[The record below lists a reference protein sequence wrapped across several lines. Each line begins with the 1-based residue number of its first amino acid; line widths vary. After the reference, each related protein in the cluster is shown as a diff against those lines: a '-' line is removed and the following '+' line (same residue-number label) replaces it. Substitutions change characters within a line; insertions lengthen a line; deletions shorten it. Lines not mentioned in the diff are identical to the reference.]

1 MLTQQTSFRVFR
13 QKLFGF
19 CLVALVFCY
28 STSRQIGYAH
38 DIWIETSSTAVR
50 KGEPVVVELKLGN
63 CLEGKPDA
71 KINGQLPKPEGSV
84 FAIAPSDERLDLTK
98 FLLSSTAAPGSGCW
112 RTPLTVQ
119 DIGCTWLLQSLDDKV
134 IHDGKRVLGRMVAKT
149 PLVVIEDTLAM
160 PTDIKAITFSQPI
173 ELILESSPLVS
184 VDSGSPVVVRLLK
197 NDQPL
202 VNVRL
207 AFTRPLSISRTG
219 DVRYEHVE
227 TDLDGRASWIPDLA
241 GPLLISFNQMD
252 ESEYGDDYEAT
263 YYSTT
268 MYLNVSNKELIRPKI
283 TSNDLP

>member
-1 MLTQQTSFRVFR
+1 MLINQSLLRI
-13 QKLFGF
+13 KLSKLLKICFVLLICAHF
-19 CLVALVFCY
+19 P
-28 STSRQIGYAH
+28 SRPLCHAH
-38 DIWIETSSTAVR
+38 DIWIETSSTLVR

-71 KINGQLPKPEGSV
+71 RINGQLPKPEGSV
-84 FAIAPSDERLDLTK
+84 FAIAPSDERFDLTK
-98 FLLSSTAAPGSGCW
+98 SLLSSTAVPGSGCW
-112 RTPLTVQ
+112 RTPLTVH
-119 DIGCTWLLQSLDDKV
+119 DAGCTWLLQSLDDKV
-134 IHDGKRVLGRMVAKT
+134 MHDGKRVLGRMVAKT
-149 PLVVIEDTLAM
+149 PLVACEDTHAM
-160 PTDIKAITFSQPI
+160 PTHIKAMAFSQPI

-184 VDSGSPVVVRLLK
+184 VDSGSPIVVRLLK

-202 VNVRL
+202 VKVRL
-207 AFTRPLSISRTG
+207 AFTRPLSIGKAG

-268 MYLNVSNKELIRPKI
+268 MYLNVSNKDLVRPEI
-283 TSNDLP
+283 TSKFVP

>member
-1 MLTQQTSFRVFR
+1 MLTQQTSLRVYPAR
-13 QKLFGF
+13 LFNI
-19 CLVALVFCY
+19 CLVALVFCC
-28 STSRQIGYAH
+28 STSRQIGFAH
-38 DIWIETSSTAVR
+38 DIWIETSSTLVR
-50 KGEPVVVELKLGN
+50 KGEPVVIELKLGN

-84 FAIAPSDERLDLTK
+84 FAIAPNDKRLDLTNTL
-98 FLLSSTAAPGSGCW
+98 FSSTVVPGSGCW

-134 IHDGKRVLGRMVAKT
+134 MHDGKRVLGRMVAKT
-149 PLVVIEDTLAM
+149 PLVASEDIHAI
-160 PTDIKAITFSQPI
+160 PTDIKAMAFSQPI

-202 VNVRL
+202 VSVRL
-207 AFTRPLSISRTG
+207 AFTRPLSLSKTG

-227 TDLDGRASWIPDLA
+227 TGLDGRASWIPDLA

-268 MYLNVSNKELIRPKI
+268 MYLNVSNKDLIRPK
-283 TSNDLP
+283 TASHVSP